1 MEQRSDRFHV
11 QVSVGDHAVEMR
23 ATGEV
28 DIATVGLL
36 RAALWAAPAR
46 PLLRLDLSGV
56 RLLSAAGVRALVAA
70 HRRVRARGGELVL
83 VDPAPMVARVLHVTG
98 LDRVIPVRS
107 GTAAAPPSRA
117 PRVLAPLVPAPA
129 GDDSSIVER
138 VAAAALPGPRARR
151 RGAPVIPSVGL
162 VPQAPRPGASGVAPV
177 GPVRPFAAALV
188 PPSAASLVPS
198 QAGSDLPAAP
208 QPPAVAESTV
218 TPPEPAVPGSLAR
231 ALGSLV
237 PVAAASSAPMLACV

>member
-107 GTAAAPPSRA
+107 GTAAAPPSTA

-138 VAAAALPGPRARR
+138 VAVAALPPRARR

-162 VPQAPRPGASGVAPV
+162 VPQTPRPGAPEVASV
-177 GPVRPFAAALV
+177 GPVRPFAASLI
-188 PPSAASLVPS
+188 PPNAASLVPS

-237 PVAAASSAPMLACV
+237 PVATASSAPMLACV